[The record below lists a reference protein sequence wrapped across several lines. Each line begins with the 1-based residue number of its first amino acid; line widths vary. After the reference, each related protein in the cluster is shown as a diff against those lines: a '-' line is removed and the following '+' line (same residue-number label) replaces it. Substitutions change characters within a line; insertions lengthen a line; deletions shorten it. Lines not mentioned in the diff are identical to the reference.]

1 MGWLRR
7 QGRRRAFRR
16 PRGIERVLGRT
27 APSLIVIGL
36 CGYALITGN
45 SSVDLADVSDSE
57 TNVIK
62 VYYGAAVVI
71 LITAFFVLIVSFF
84 GCCGAWKVRY
94 LGSHLHCYLRE
105 ALT

>member
-1 MGWLRR
+1 M
-7 QGRRRAFRR
+7 
-16 PRGIERVLGRT
+16 
-27 APSLIVIGL
+27 IGL

-84 GCCGAWKVRY
+84 GCCGAWKVLKWFTNRC
-94 LGSHLHCYLRE
+94 LQFS
-105 ALT
+105 

>member
-1 MGWLRR
+1 M
-7 QGRRRAFRR
+7 Q
-16 PRGIERVLGRT
+16 VL
-27 APSLIVIGL
+27 ALIVIGL

-84 GCCGAWKVRY
+84 GCCGAWKVSARLVY
-94 LGSHLHCYLRE
+94 FILF
-105 ALT
+105 